1 MDESAVR
8 GMAVTPFFRWG
19 TGHSGEPRCPPLR
32 GAQGSQILVTNRVHG
47 ALEHRVEGTS
57 LGTMDFKGLS
67 PPVPVFEI
75 ADLR

>member
-1 MDESAVR
+1 VVNLAVR
-8 GMAVTPFFRWG
+8 LCGVA
-19 TGHSGEPRCPPLR
+19 H
-32 GAQGSQILVTNRVHG
+32 GSQILVTNRVHG
-47 ALEHRVEGTS
+47 ALEDRVEGTS